1 MSRLLDGRYQAEE
14 LLGSGGMA
22 SVWRG
27 RDLRLDRPVAVKVLA
42 GAGLDEPMAL
52 ERFDREARAV
62 ARLAHPNIVA
72 VYDFG
77 TADGD
82 PYLVLELA
90 EGQTVSALVM
100 AGPMP
105 IGRALAIAEQICDG
119 LVAAHAAGV
128 VHRDIK
134 PGNLIVTPTGV
145 VKICDFGIARLFRD
159 GENTLTNAATRLGTS
174 SYMSPEQA
182 TGGPVDPRTD
192 LYGLGCTLYTMLAG
206 TPPFAGDPLHVLHQ
220 HLHEPATPVRSR
232 RPEVPPALDA
242 LLADLLA
249 KDPAARPADAVEV
262 RDRLAAIRAGLP
274 DEAPT
279 DGLPVAAPADGLPLA
294 ALAGAVTAGSAGPGA
309 GSRPVA
315 GAAPWPTGGSR
326 LILDRPADQ
335 PHRRRRR
342 PAVLLAVLA
351 GGAALAVAGAALLPD
366 DEPAGAPPVTAA
378 TTLATRPTPVASGTG
393 ATTPPAPSPTGA
405 APAPAARTSTSTR
418 PAARSTA
425 PTSAPAR
432 TTSPPPPADPIVA
445 IRLSIQEQVNTGQ
458 LNPDAAKDL
467 HGKVDAIA
475 KDLAADDQR
484 RAADD
489 VKKLRDRLAGL
500 HKDGRLS
507 EAGYTRLS
515 RDVDRLAAQ
524 VG

>member
-22 SVWRG
+22 AVWRG
-27 RDLRLDRPVAVKVLA
+27 RDLRLDRPVAVKVLT

-77 TADGD
+77 TDDGD
-82 PYLVLELA
+82 PYLVMELV

-100 AGPMP
+100 AAPLP
-105 IGRALAIAEQICDG
+105 IGRALAIAEQTCDG
-119 LVAAHAAGV
+119 LAAAHAAGV

-134 PGNLIVTPTGV
+134 PGNLIVTPAGI
-145 VKICDFGIARLFRD
+145 VKICDFGIARLSRD

-220 HLHEPATPVRSR
+220 HLHDPPTPVRSR

-249 KDPAARPADAVEV
+249 KDPAARPTDAAEV
-262 RDRLAAIRAGLP
+262 RDRLAAIRADLP
-274 DEAPT
+274 GDEAT
-279 DGLPVAAPADGLPLA
+279 DGLPVAADGPPLA
-294 ALAGAVTAGSAGPGA
+294 ALAGAVAAGPARPDGAGSA
-309 GSRPVA
+309 PVA
-315 GAAPWPTGGSR
+315 GAAPWPTDGSR
-326 LILDRPADQ
+326 PSLDRPTDE
-335 PHRRRRR
+335 PRRRSRR

-351 GGAALAVAGAALLPD
+351 GAVVLAVAGAALLPD
-366 DEPAGAPPVTAA
+366 DEPTSPPPVTAA
-378 TTLATRPTPVASGTG
+378 TTPATRPAPVPSSAAAS
-393 ATTPPAPSPTGA
+393 TPPAPSPTSA
-405 APAPAARTSTSTR
+405 APAPAPRASTSTR
-418 PAARSTA
+418 PVTRSTA

-467 HGKVDAIA
+467 HAKVDAVA
-475 KDLAADDQR
+475 KNLAADDQR
-484 RAADD
+484 RARDEI
-489 VKKLRDRLAGL
+489 KKLREKLTGL
-500 HKDGRLS
+500 RKDGRLS
-507 EAGYTRLS
+507 EAGYLRLS
-515 RDVDRLAAQ
+515 KDVDRLAAQ